1 MRYLTLSLVLL
12 AACGAEAP
20 RHSDFRL
27 GTTRDQ
33 LTATFGT
40 PTRTQSLINQGQ
52 PIWGPIE
59 DYWHQVPVGS
69 SVEIWAY
76 HSTVIMEGADTTH
89 VQTGE
94 TELYFVDAS
103 NSVDGIGFKLD
114 GAVYES
120 N

>member
-1 MRYLTLSLVLL
+1 MRYLALSWVLL

-27 GTTRDQ
+27 GVTRDQ
-33 LTATFGT
+33 VTATFGT
-40 PTRTQSLINQGQ
+40 PTRMQSLINQGQ

-76 HSTVIMEGADTTH
+76 RSMMVVEDAVTTH
-89 VQTGE
+89 VQSGE